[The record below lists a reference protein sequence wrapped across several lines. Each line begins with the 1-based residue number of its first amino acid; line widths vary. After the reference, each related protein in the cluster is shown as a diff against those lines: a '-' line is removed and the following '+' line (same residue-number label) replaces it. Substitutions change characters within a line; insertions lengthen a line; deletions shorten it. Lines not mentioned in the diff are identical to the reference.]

1 MPRGRR
7 SLTDFEHWEQRVIST
22 ASKWKGWS
30 ITKDQRG
37 RVLIRRREA
46 SRPSE
51 TVTLPRP
58 IVWEEAYETDIQDW
72 ELHKQRLSQCGASR
86 YDHCSYYVGPR
97 GGVYYINS
105 RGRKTYC

>member
-7 SLTDFEHWEQRVIST
+7 SLNDFEHWEQRIIST

-58 IVWEEAYETDIQDW
+58 IVWEEAYESDIQDW
-72 ELHKQRLSQCGASR
+72 AKELWKTLDNDPDQTLRGALEDTAPKSDR
-86 YDHCSYYVGPR
+86 HGDAFAVS
-97 GGVYYINS
+97 
-105 RGRKTYC
+105 